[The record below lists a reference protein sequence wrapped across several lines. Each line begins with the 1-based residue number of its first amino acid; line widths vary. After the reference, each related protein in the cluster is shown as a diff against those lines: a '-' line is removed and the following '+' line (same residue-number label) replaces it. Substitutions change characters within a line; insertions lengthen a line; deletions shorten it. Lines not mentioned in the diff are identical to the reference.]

1 MNQGQLQ
8 ESDLFEERKGFM
20 LKNLVLISPISCL
33 FLPLKGVFLADDDDE
48 VDEDEETDVDGIE
61 G

>member
-1 MNQGQLQ
+1 
-8 ESDLFEERKGFM
+8 M
-20 LKNLVLISPISCL
+20 LKNLVLISPISCP

-48 VDEDEETDVDGIE
+48 VDEDEDVDVDGIE